1 MILIT
6 RPFEEAQILAKEF
19 TKLNLNTVMD
29 PLISFKS
36 TYRKIKFKENSFYLV
51 SSLQAVKSLLKY
63 QNQYSEILNEGRFL
77 VIGKKVRNELKKN
90 NNIRIKKIT
99 ENSDEMYDYL
109 IKNKLLFKNKFNL
122 IYLSGS
128 IINNDFL
135 RALKHKK
142 ISVKRV
148 IIYKVIPTKK
158 LKRKT
163 VSLLKQNK
171 IKQIVLFSSY
181 TAQTLIKLLSSEKL
195 KKKVSKIQVFSLS
208 GRIDKY
214 VKKSRFFEKT
224 FVSAKPNQQ
233 SLIKVLTLKKQ

>member
-1 MILIT
+1 M
-6 RPFEEAQILAKEF
+6 
-19 TKLNLNTVMD
+19 
-29 PLISFKS
+29 
-36 TYRKIKFKENSFYLV
+36 
-51 SSLQAVKSLLKY
+51 
-63 QNQYSEILNEGRFL
+63 
-77 VIGKKVRNELKKN
+77 
-90 NNIRIKKIT
+90 
-99 ENSDEMYDYL
+99 
-109 IKNKLLFKNKFNL
+109 
-122 IYLSGS
+122 
-128 IINNDFL
+128 
-135 RALKHKK
+135 
-142 ISVKRV
+142 KRV

-195 KKKVSKIQVFSLS
+195 KNKVSKIQVFSLS

>member
-1 MILIT
+1 
-6 RPFEEAQILAKEF
+6 
-19 TKLNLNTVMD
+19 MD

-36 TYRKIKFKENSFYLV
+36 TYRKIKFKENSYYLV

-77 VIGKKVRNELKKN
+77 VIGKKVGNELKKN

-148 IIYKVIPTKK
+148 IIYKVIPTTK

-171 IKQIVLFSSY
+171 IKQIVCILKLYCADFD
-181 TAQTLIKLLSSEKL
+181 QTVKFRKA
-195 KKKVSKIQVFSLS
+195 KKKYQKF
-208 GRIDKY
+208 RY
-214 VKKSRFFEKT
+214 FH
-224 FVSAKPNQQ
+224 
-233 SLIKVLTLKKQ
+233 

>member
-6 RPFEEAQILAKEF
+6 RPFEEAQVLAKELI
-19 TKLNLNTVMD
+19 KLNLNTVMD

-36 TYRKIKFKENSFYLV
+36 IYRNIKFRENGYYLV

-63 QNQYSEILNEGRFL
+63 QNQYSDILTEGRFL
-77 VIGKKVRNELKKN
+77 VIGKKVRNELEKN
-90 NNIRIKKIT
+90 NNIRIKKTT

-109 IKNKLLFKNKFNL
+109 IKNKLLFKSKFNL
-122 IYLSGS
+122 TYLSGS

-163 VSLLKQNK
+163 VSLLRQNK

-181 TAQTLIKLLSSEKL
+181 TAQTLIKLISSEKL

-208 GRIDKY
+208 DRIDEY

-233 SLIKVLTLKKQ
+233 SLIKVLTSKKQ

>member
-1 MILIT
+1 
-6 RPFEEAQILAKEF
+6 
-19 TKLNLNTVMD
+19 
-29 PLISFKS
+29 
-36 TYRKIKFKENSFYLV
+36 
-51 SSLQAVKSLLKY
+51 
-63 QNQYSEILNEGRFL
+63 
-77 VIGKKVRNELKKN
+77 
-90 NNIRIKKIT
+90 
-99 ENSDEMYDYL
+99 MYDYL
-109 IKNKLLFKNKFNL
+109 IKNKLLFKSKFNL
-122 IYLSGS
+122 TYLSGS
-128 IINNDFL
+128 ITNNDFL

-163 VSLLKQNK
+163 VNLLRQNK

-208 GRIDKY
+208 DRIDKY

-233 SLIKVLTLKKQ
+233 SLIKALSSKKQ

>member
-1 MILIT
+1 M
-6 RPFEEAQILAKEF
+6 
-19 TKLNLNTVMD
+19 
-29 PLISFKS
+29 
-36 TYRKIKFKENSFYLV
+36 V

-109 IKNKLLFKNKFNL
+109 IKNKFLFKSKSNL

-135 RALKHKK
+135 RALKNKK
-142 ISVKRV
+142 ITVKRV
-148 IIYKVIPTKK
+148 KIYKVIPTKK

-163 VSLLKQNK
+163 VSLLRQNK

-195 KKKVSKIQVFSLS
+195 KNKVSKIQVFSLS
-208 GRIDKY
+208 DRIDKY